1 MAAQQQRQITPLDGG
16 MIKRSRASLVGGVA
30 VAVGVFAL
38 WVALARDYQ
47 ADGAGMLALGAA
59 VAGAI
64 GLWIWRADL

>member
-1 MAAQQQRQITPLDGG
+1 MATQQQRQITPLDGG

-47 ADGAGMLALGAA
+47 VDGAGMLALGAA